1 MQVVQKQ
8 QDGLKHSFEVKIP
21 AQVIALNVE
30 KKLQEIAGQ
39 VNMPGFRPGKAPM
52 TLLKQK
58 YGPSVMGEVVDFTVR
73 DSYNQ
78 ALSDKKL
85 RAAMAPKVEIKEFGE
100 NKDLVFNFDVE
111 VLPEIALG
119 DLSKIKLER
128 IECLASDADVAE
140 AIQKLSERHRGFADA
155 PSGHVAADGDRVTLD
170 FLGKVD
176 GIAFAGGEAKGHQLT
191 LGSGTFLPDFEKGV
205 VGFKV
210 GDSRDIPVAFPEQ
223 YHAPEL
229 AGKTA
234 QFTITVHKIEA
245 AAAAKADDEL
255 AKRLGFA
262 TLEDLQAAAKTQIG
276 REYDQVARERN
287 KKMLFDVLA
296 ETYAFDL
303 PPGLVEQEFEA
314 IWKQFQDAK
323 AKGQV
328 AEEDKDKSDDEMRD
342 ELTAI
347 AERRVQLGLLLAEMG
362 QHYKIDVSDDELRRA
377 IMAQAQNY
385 PGQEQKVIE
394 YYSHNAQALMSL
406 RGPLL
411 EDKVIDFIYESANVT
426 VKSMTKEDLF
436 KVDDSAPKTAK
447 KSAKVKKAAKTDG
460 DEAASPQAAE
470 EAPKPKK
477 PKAKKE

>member
-1 MQVVQKQ
+1 MQVKQKQ

-21 AQVIALNVE
+21 ASVIATNIE
-30 KKLQEIAGQ
+30 TKLKEIANQ
-39 VNMPGFRPGKAPM
+39 VNIPGFRPGKAPM

-73 DSYNQ
+73 DSYTK
-78 ALSDKKL
+78 ALTDNKL
-85 RAAMAPKVEIKEFGE
+85 RAALAPKVEIKEFGD
-100 NKDLVFNFDVE
+100 NKDLVFDFDVE

-119 DLSKIKLER
+119 ELAKINIERLE
-128 IECLASDADVAE
+128 CKATDADVDE
-140 AIQKLSERHRGFADA
+140 ALNKLSERHRGHADA
-155 PSGHVAADGDRVTLD
+155 PAGHAAVDGDRVTLD

-176 GIAFAGGEAKGHQLT
+176 GTPFAGGEAKGYQLT

-205 VGFKV
+205 LGFKV
-210 GDSRDIPVAFPEQ
+210 GDSRDIPVSFPEQ

-245 AAAAKADDEL
+245 AAPAAIDDEL
-255 AKRLGFA
+255 AKRLGFT
-262 TLEDLQAAAKTQIG
+262 TLDDLKAAAKTQIG
-276 REYDQVARERN
+276 REYEQVSRERN
-287 KKMLFDVLA
+287 KKLLFDVLA
-296 ETYAFDL
+296 DAYEFAL
-303 PPGLVEQEFEA
+303 PPSLVEQEFDA

-323 AKGQV
+323 TKDQV
-328 AEEDKDKSDDEMRD
+328 APEDKDKSDDEMRT
-342 ELTAI
+342 ELQDVAN
-347 AERRVQLGLLLAEMG
+347 RRVRLGLLLAEMG

-411 EDKVIDFIYESANVT
+411 EDKVIDFIFESANVT
-426 VKSMTKEDLF
+426 VKSITKEDLF
-436 KVDDSAPKTAK
+436 KVDDSAPKPAK
-447 KSAKVKKAAKTDG
+447 KSAKVKKETAG
-460 DEAASPQAAE
+460 DDTAVADD
-470 EAPKPKK
+470 APKAKK